1 MKQAFI
7 FIVLFSISLSN
18 YAQIFDTLDLVNIS
32 NNRIQLQSN
41 SQTGK
46 DIQIINMNKFSK
58 SSALS
63 IDDLLKFE
71 AGIEIQQRGAAGS
84 QADIIIRGST
94 FQQILIL
101 IDGVK
106 LNDPITGHFSGYIP
120 VAPGEIERIE
130 ILKGPAAAMFGSE
143 AVGGVIHIIT
153 KTFFTYQKTK
163 SSKTKLQAGMG
174 EYALTNFNASTYV
187 TGPRINFSAGILS
200 NNTRGQRLRSNNLG
214 YFYNNTFS
222 ASLSLPLGKNWTA
235 ALRSSYDMRD
245 FAAQNYYTTF
255 GSDTATEKVNT
266 SWNQLKIKRNGT
278 NAADQFDL
286 AYKTTTDNYLYNSVS
301 IANNNKS
308 EQLIFNYLHN
318 QNWKKIK
325 LSSGISYEN
334 KKIISNDRGNHQNNS
349 LAVFSTATYQAGK
362 FYINPGARL
371 VNDQNYGT
379 VFIPQLNL
387 SFVHQSISIRA
398 GAGKAIR
405 AADFT
410 ERFNNYN
417 KPIVR
422 GGSIGNP
429 NLSAEQ
435 STNIELG
442 ADFKIKNFRASATGF
457 IRDQQNVIDYIP
469 TPFNQIPRNINLD
482 SLGKFSYAKNVKT
495 VNTKGLELNARY
507 STQIAKKVNIT
518 AQSSLTWLD
527 SKTSDSIPTFY
538 ILSHAKLLWQNN
550 ISIKIGNLEVN
561 INSIYKERNA
571 SQAAAIKAVQG
582 KSYMLI
588 HTKIQYSFNQ
598 VSAYLNIQ
606 NIGDISYTDLL
617 GSRMPKRWI
626 SAGISAEF

>member
-7 FIVLFSISLSN
+7 FIVLLSISLGN
-18 YAQIFDTLDLVNIS
+18 YAQIFDTLEQVNIS
-32 NNRIQLQSN
+32 NNRIRLQAN
-41 SQTGK
+41 TQTGK
-46 DIQIINMNKFSK
+46 DIYVINMNKFSK

-84 QADIIIRGST
+84 QADILLRGST
-94 FQQILIL
+94 FQQVLIL

-106 LNDPITGHFSGYIP
+106 LNDPITGHFSGYLP
-120 VAPGEIERIE
+120 VVPGEIERIE

-153 KTFFTYQKTK
+153 KTFFSYQQSKK
-163 SSKTKLQAGMG
+163 SQTKLQAGLG
-174 EYALTNFNASTYV
+174 EYALTTLNASTYV
-187 TGPRINFSAGILS
+187 TGPKVNFSAGVLS

-222 ASLSLPLGKNWTA
+222 ASLSLPLCKNWTA

-255 GSDTATEKVNT
+255 ASDTAIEKVKT
-266 SWNQLKIKRNGT
+266 SWNQLKIKRTGT

-286 AYKTTTDNYLYNSVS
+286 AFKATTDNYLYNSIS

-318 QNWKKIK
+318 QNWKKIN

-334 KKIISNDRGNHQNNS
+334 KRIISNDRGNHQNNS

-387 SFVHQSISIRA
+387 SFVHQSLAIRA

-442 ADFKIKNFRASATGF
+442 ADFKSKHFKFSATGF
-457 IRDQQNVIDYIP
+457 IRDQQDVIDYIP
-469 TPFNQIPRNINLD
+469 TPYKQIPRNINLD

-495 VNTKGLELNARY
+495 VNTKGLELNARFT
-507 STQIAKKVNIT
+507 TQIAKKASIT

-527 SKTSDSIPTFY
+527 SKTSDSVPTFY

-550 ISIKIGNLEVN
+550 LFVKICGLEIN
-561 INSIYKERNA
+561 INAIYKERNA

-588 HTKIQYSFNQ
+588 HTKIQYAFNAF
-598 VSAYLNIQ
+598 SAFVNIQ
-606 NIGDISYTDLL
+606 NIGNVNYTDLL
-617 GSRMPKRWI
+617 GSRMPQRWV
-626 SAGISAEF
+626 SAGISTEF